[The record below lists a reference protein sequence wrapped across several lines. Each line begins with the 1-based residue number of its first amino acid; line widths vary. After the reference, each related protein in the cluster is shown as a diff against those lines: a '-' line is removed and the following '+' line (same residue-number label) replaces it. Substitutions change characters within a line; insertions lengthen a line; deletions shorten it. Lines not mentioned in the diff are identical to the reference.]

1 MTEKMTKKEARELL
15 LKKRNSLTKEEVQVT
30 SESIIKDIDA
40 ILKESKN
47 AVVLGFMPLGNE
59 IDLRPL
65 FEKILSGYYKENY
78 NIDIIL
84 GLPRV
89 CGKDMKFFRV
99 YSLDNLEGSKFG
111 ILEPSLSCEEII
123 PKGAKVLVPLI
134 GLNKCG
140 HRLGFGAGY
149 YDRYF
154 GLHSENTLI
163 GPVYDFQTDVDF
175 EANEYDIVMDH
186 ILKAR

>member
-1 MTEKMTKKEARELL
+1 MTEKMTKKDARELL
-15 LKKRNSLTKEEVQVT
+15 LKKRNSLTKEEVQSA

-47 AVVLGFMPLGNE
+47 TVVLGFMPLGNE
-59 IDLRPL
+59 IDLRSL

-78 NIDIIL
+78 NIDIVL

-99 YSLDNLEGSKFG
+99 YSLDNLERSKFG
-111 ILEPSLSCEEII
+111 ILEPGLSCEEII

-134 GLNKCG
+134 GLNKRG

-163 GPVYDFQTDVDF
+163 GPVYDFQTDIDF